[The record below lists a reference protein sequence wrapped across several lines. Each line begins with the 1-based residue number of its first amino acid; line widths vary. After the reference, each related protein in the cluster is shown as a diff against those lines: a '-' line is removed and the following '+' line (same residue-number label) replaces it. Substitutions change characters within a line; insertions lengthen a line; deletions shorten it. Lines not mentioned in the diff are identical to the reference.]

1 MNVHRT
7 VTDVLI
13 IGGGGAGLRAA
24 LAAREKGVTVT
35 LACKELL
42 ARSGSTPLASWGY
55 AASFGH
61 NDPADSPRQHFLDT
75 LREGRYLSDQDLV
88 ETLVQNAPACALD
101 LERYGLKI
109 KKQEDGRF
117 AQISVPGETY
127 PRSLIIEGGGVRI
140 ARVLRQEL
148 LKHRNVRI
156 LEDTLIMGLL
166 QCENSVTGA
175 WGYNFREGSLSVIE
189 AAGVVIATGGHGAL
203 WGLSDNPPGNIGD
216 GYYLAYQAGAD
227 LVDLEMMLYYP
238 MVIISP
244 PDAKGTLLDY
254 EICLDGAFCAGKLL
268 NSRGEEFIGTSPLPA
283 RDELMQAIARE
294 VREGRGSPHGG
305 VYLALSRS
313 GKPKAEIEQ
322 YAGSLLGAYRYL
334 KDLGVDIVRDQVEIA
349 PAAHYALGGIRIDN
363 RCRTRVDGLFA
374 AGEVTGNIHGANRI
388 SGNALAE
395 TQVFGKTAGE
405 SAADYARA
413 CKAKLAN
420 SCTGKLW
427 QASREEQLKAA
438 QAKLADLFSPEHP
451 GKLPPALLKQRVR
464 QLMDQYVGY
473 GRNEECLRLA
483 LRELQQMRDAGISPL
498 PANSGKVFNLVLLDA
513 LEGLVMLEV
522 AQLVCGGALARK
534 ETRGHHYRMD
544 YPLMNEGGALHTVLS
559 RDKGEMVVELQPVR
573 RISEIISKEGGE

>member
-1 MNVHRT
+1 MNVHHT

-35 LACKELL
+35 LVCKELM

-75 LREGRYLSDQDLV
+75 LREGRYLADQDLV

-109 KKQEDGRF
+109 KKQKDGRF
-117 AQISVPGETY
+117 EQIRVPGETY

-140 ARVLRQEL
+140 VRVLRQEL
-148 LKHRNVRI
+148 LKRRNVHI

-175 WGYNFREGSLSVIE
+175 WGYNFREGSLTVIE

-203 WGLSDNPPGNIGD
+203 WGLSDNPAGNIGD
-216 GYYLAYQAGAD
+216 GYYLAYQAGAE
-227 LVDLEMMLYYP
+227 LVDLEQMLYYP
-238 MVIISP
+238 MVIIDP
-244 PDAKGTLLDY
+244 PDAQGTLLDY
-254 EICLDGAFCAGKLL
+254 EICLDAAFCAGKLL
-268 NSRGEEFIGTSPLPA
+268 NRQGEEFISTSPLPA

-305 VYLALSRS
+305 VYLDLSRS
-313 GKPKAEIEQ
+313 SKPRAEIEQ

-334 KDLGVDIVRDQVEIA
+334 KDLGVDIVRNPVEIA
-349 PAAHYALGGIRIDN
+349 SAAHYALGGIRIDN
-363 RCRTRVDGLFA
+363 KCCTKVDGLFA

-395 TQVFGKTAGE
+395 TQVFGKIAGG
-405 SAADYARA
+405 SAADYVRE
-413 CKAKLAN
+413 CKAKIA
-420 SCTGKLW
+420 SPCTGKLR
-427 QASREEQLKAA
+427 QAAIEEQLKAA
-438 QAKLADLFSPEHP
+438 QEKLADLFNSEHP
-451 GKLPPALLKQRVR
+451 GKMSPTVMKQRVR
-464 QLMDQYVGY
+464 QLMDQFVGY
-473 GRNEECLRLA
+473 GRNEEGLQFA
-483 LRELQQMRDAGISPL
+483 LRELQRIKDKGLCQWSAKSGGI
-498 PANSGKVFNLVLLDA
+498 FNLVLLDA
-513 LEGLVMLEV
+513 LEGLVMLDV

-534 ETRGHHYRMD
+534 ETRGHHYRID
-544 YPLMNEGGALHTVLS
+544 YPLMDEGGAMHTVIS
-559 RDKGEMVVELQPVR
+559 RDMGEMVVQLLPVR
-573 RISEIISKEGGE
+573 RISEIIPKERGE